1 MPNRITLQVF
11 LLAILLVIAG
21 LILRYFEIGLRFID
35 GIDLYGNIVMRCSG
49 IYLLYDTRSVTH
61 AKFWYAIAIAIVVL
75 VLGMLIKIMH
85 WPGANQMIMIGS
97 GSVIIL
103 YGIRFFQKSEK
114 NHLDVLKLLFVWVSF
129 GCFLLLA
136 FHIHTEIPI
145 IASPILL
152 VLCVFDYMYI
162 QYQNDTLFFK
172 KLLMLAA

>member
-11 LLAILLVIAG
+11 LLATLLVIAG

-49 IYLLYDTRSVTH
+49 IYLLYDTRGVTH

-97 GSVIIL
+97 GSVIVV

-129 GCFLLLA
+129 GYFLLLA

-162 QYQNDTLFFK
+162 QYQSDTLFFK